1 MMQEQDR
8 NALHE
13 KKKVNFELLLLE
25 AFKVSIKITLT
36 CFGNKYF
43 LRSFADKHL

>member
-25 AFKVSIKITLT
+25 AFKE
-36 CFGNKYF
+36 Y
-43 LRSFADKHL
+43 SFYKDYTNLFWEQVFS